1 MIGIDDGVPYPLG
14 AHFDGRGVNFALFS
28 EHATSIDLCL
38 FGPGER
44 HEHHTIRLPCR
55 TEDIWHGYLRGV
67 FPGQLY
73 GYRVHGPWD
82 PVHGHRFNPA
92 KLLLDPYARE
102 ISGRVRWHDSL
113 YGHRRSLQRED
124 QIDRRDSA
132 IHMPKAVVT
141 GPEIAVPGHGFAP
154 RRPLSETV
162 IYETHVKALTQRHP
176 AIPEDERGTYA
187 ALAHPAIIE
196 HLLKLGVTAIE
207 LLPIQSFVDDRFLV
221 EKGLV
226 NFWGYQPLGYFA
238 PEPRYLGPAGIGG
251 LKAAIRELAAAEIE
265 VYLDVVYNHTAEA
278 DRLGPT
284 LSFRGIDNASYYKLD
299 PNDRRRDVD
308 CTGCGNTLNLD
319 HPRVMQLVL
328 DSLRHWV
335 TAYGV
340 AGFRFDLASAL
351 GRAPHDFTAK
361 AAFFQAIAQDPILA
375 RIKMIAEPWDIGDGG
390 YQLGGYPKGWS
401 EWNDQFRD
409 SVRGFWRGDP
419 GMLGKVT
426 QGLSGS
432 REIFGPSGRP
442 PQASINYAASHD
454 GYTLADV
461 VSYEHKHNWANGE
474 ENRDGHGHNLSRNY
488 GTEGHSDDTAIL
500 ALRARQKRN
509 LLATI
514 MLAQGVPMI
523 LMGDER
529 SRSQGGNNNAY
540 AQDNETSWVDWENDP
555 DPGLSAFFAH
565 LTRLRREQ
573 PALRRRS
580 FLTGAAI
587 DPDEALR
594 DVHWLSP
601 DGHEMQGSDWGD
613 GDRRAF
619 GMQIGNDLPEADR
632 LLILANAGEEPCD
645 FTLATVIS
653 GPWMVIFDTTRSTG
667 SVPAGQALFPPG
679 ARVRLESRSLFVL
692 RARSAS
698 AYGASFSRG

>member
-1 MIGIDDGVPYPLG
+1 MIGIDDGVPAPLG

-28 EHATSIDLCL
+28 DHAAAVDLCL
-38 FGPGER
+38 FDPGER
-44 HEHHTIRLPCR
+44 HEHQTIRLPCR
-55 TEDIWHGYLRGV
+55 TEDVWHGYLRGV

-73 GYRVHGPWD
+73 GYRVHGHWD
-82 PVHGHRFNPA
+82 PAHGHRFNPA

-102 ISGRVRWHDSL
+102 IRGRVRWHDSL

-141 GPEIAVPGHGFAP
+141 AP
-154 RRPLSETV
+154 DTIILPQAPTRRPLAETV
-162 IYETHVKALTQRHP
+162 IYEAHVKALTQRHP
-176 AIPEDERGTYA
+176 AIPESERGTYA

-196 HLLKLGVTAIE
+196 HLLKLGVTAVE

-221 EKGLV
+221 EKGLS
-226 NFWGYQPLGYFA
+226 NFWGYSPLNYFA

-299 PNDRRRDVD
+299 SSDRRRDID

-335 TAYGV
+335 TDYGV
-340 AGFRFDLASAL
+340 AGFRFDLASSL
-351 GRAPHDFTAK
+351 GRAPHDFSAK
-361 AAFFQAIAQDPILA
+361 AAFFQAVAQDPVLA
-375 RIKMIAEPWDIGDGG
+375 RIKMIAEPWDIGAGG

-419 GMLGKVT
+419 GMLAKVT

-432 REIFGPSGRP
+432 REIFGPSGRS
-442 PQASINYAASHD
+442 PQASINYVASHD

-461 VSYEHKHNWANGE
+461 VAYEEKHNLANGE
-474 ENRDGHGHNLSRNY
+474 DNRDGHGHNLSCNY
-488 GTEGHSDDTAIL
+488 GVEGETADAAIL
-500 ALRARQKRN
+500 AMRARQKRN

-514 MLAQGVPMI
+514 LLAQGVPML

-540 AQDNETSWVDWENDP
+540 AQDNETNWVDWETDP
-555 DPGLSAFFAH
+555 DPGFTTFVAN

-573 PALRRRS
+573 PALRRRT
-580 FLTGAAI
+580 FLTGNPI
-587 DPDEALR
+587 DPDEPLR
-594 DVHWLSP
+594 DVHWLCPNGEEMDTTDWSD
-601 DGHEMQGSDWGD
+601 DGRQV
-613 GDRRAF
+613 F

-632 LLILANAGEEPCD
+632 LLVLVNAGENPCD
-645 FTLATVIS
+645 FTLATVIG
-653 GPWMVIFDTTRSTG
+653 GPWVVIFDTTRANG
-667 SVPAGQALFPPG
+667 SVQAGQALFPPG
-679 ARVRLESRSLFVL
+679 GRVRIEGRSLFVL
-692 RARSAS
+692 RARPAA
-698 AYGASFSRG
+698 AYGTGFARG